1 MQRAFHLPIASTI
14 SDVRMDR
21 QTSNI
26 PTIDLLY
33 RLKQD
38 VKDMVSSEYALLKF
52 ETSDRLEAGKSV
64 IMFVLIGSVLGLL
77 AGFMALVAIAKGITA
92 LGVPEGLSYAIVAVA
107 TGIIAFILFRISQ
120 QRVKERI
127 LTPIKFKKG

>member
-1 MQRAFHLPIASTI
+1 
-14 SDVRMDR
+14 MDR
-21 QTSNI
+21 QTNNI

-107 TGIIAFILFRISQ
+107 TGIIAFILFRVSQ

-127 LTPIKFKKG
+127 LTPIKFRKG